1 MTFVPTPRA
10 ELPSIAELFESTAES
25 QQALLSYLF
34 YQQEVASGFLA
45 VVADLYRRLGG
56 KTAGGFW
63 TWADD
68 ALTPGTMRVLI
79 TGTTARRIL
88 LSRTDADANPVD
100 LQGFGPGKSVV
111 LMDDP
116 GTPPVTAFRQYLVTS
131 SLTDHGTW
139 WQFDATRTATFG
151 RQDTPTNGTR
161 INLLFS

>member
-68 ALTPGTMRVLI
+68 ALTPGTMPARPYL
-79 TGTTARRIL
+79 TGPRQDPPSPTGPCRPRPDEHHLAVPCRDLPPEPNHSLPAKPHPDTPSQARPR
-88 LSRTDADANPVD
+88 SAE
-100 LQGFGPGKSVV
+100 PG
-111 LMDDP
+111 LP
-116 GTPPVTAFRQYLVTS
+116 CP
-131 SLTDHGTW
+131 
-139 WQFDATRTATFG
+139 
-151 RQDTPTNGTR
+151 DTPT
-161 INLLFS
+161 